1 MRTKTLFAVL
11 ASNLLIG
18 ALAYANQP
26 PAPGKNA
33 SQATRLGP
41 NRPKCAAGL
50 RLNHANEA
58 PRS

>member
-26 PAPGKNA
+26 PEPGKNA
-33 SQATRLGP
+33 SQATRLGAEP
-41 NRPKCAAGL
+41 TEMRCRPSAQSC
-50 RLNHANEA
+50 
-58 PRS
+58 